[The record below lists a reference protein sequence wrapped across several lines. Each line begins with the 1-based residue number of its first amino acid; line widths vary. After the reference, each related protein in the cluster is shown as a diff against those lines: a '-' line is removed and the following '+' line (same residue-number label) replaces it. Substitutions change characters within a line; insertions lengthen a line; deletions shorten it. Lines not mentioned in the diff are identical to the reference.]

1 MAGSVDDH
9 DNHHQRHQS
18 PHPSDSEPFLHTE
31 EGERQFSVEKDEKQD
46 DFREKTAPPSLHTL
60 NTLHANDSHGIE
72 MTGMTPTLNRAETSR
87 LTDDLELLRAERYIS
102 HQEQEAAAAA
112 AWTHSKTRAHN
123 VEPDDAFN
131 PTTHKE
137 ETAKKKKKNEE
148 AALYKTWLF
157 LKKFPRFVRYIVY
170 LFPGAALLLIPVIL
184 GAVSFKDDEHLV
196 GGPGGVEL
204 MWFGI
209 WLEIVWASLWVSRM
223 ITSLLPPLFHGLA
236 RILGSTTAK
245 KWRDVGAQLELHLAL
260 FLWFLAILISFKP
273 TTNGHRHGTPEKG
286 KSGNDWVDIVNKVI
300 IALFVLF
307 TLNFVEKVLIQW
319 IATSFHQRTYS
330 TRIENNKGDARQLVQ
345 LYEYAKAKLE
355 DTDRFWQDRTGGTR
369 TASGTQTPMANFH
382 QGARQVLGKVG
393 YVANRVGNDL
403 IGRKVN
409 TNIPRKVVS
418 ELLRN
423 TSSAHTLARLI
434 YRSLVREDRDT
445 VYPDDLALVF
455 NTKEEIDAAFGVFDK
470 DLNGDISIEE
480 FEAVCNEI
488 HLEKKAIAASL
499 KDLDSVIEKLD
510 KVFVLIILIVSIIVF
525 VSIFSNS
532 TAAGLTSASTSVLGL
547 AWVLQATAQEFLQSI
562 IFVFVK
568 HPFDVGDRVT
578 IYGSTGATMTGDD
591 YYVTEISLLYTEFKK
606 LQGHIVQAPNSLL
619 NTLFILNQR
628 RSNGISDVIPLEFK
642 FGTPAWMI
650 EELKAR
656 MLDFC
661 LANKRDYQPTI
672 IAEMTGV
679 EQVRSCT
686 MNIIF
691 IHKTNFQNELLRLN
705 RHNKFVTELALQ
717 IEQIGIQ
724 GPLRLDP
731 GGSREYPMFYAS
743 QQPPPYHH
751 GKETAAPDQGDG
763 SSMHHPYP
771 YPHPQ
776 QPLMHSG
783 MPRRNM
789 STRSNAHLSTTNE
802 EAIAGYQ
809 DVFENRRDQSLARRM
824 ESIREKHIAEQ
835 LEAESVAAGGGGGG
849 GGGVAGGEPRASMT
863 SVGPL
868 TPTQSV
874 GGSQRVN
881 RMFGRYRSA
890 SKSLVRSGSRDFV

>member
-1 MAGSVDDH
+1 MASSVQPDDQSVVDQQQSYLLEHQEAEPEPFPEIERQPSLSEEHDDH
-9 DNHHQRHQS
+9 L
-18 PHPSDSEPFLHTE
+18 SE
-31 EGERQFSVEKDEKQD
+31 K
-46 DFREKTAPPSLHTL
+46 PPSASLETL
-60 NTLHANDSHGIE
+60 NILQANDSGSHSIE
-72 MTGMTPTLNRAETSR
+72 MTAMPPPLNRAETSR
-87 LTDDLELLRAERYIS
+87 FTDDLELLRAERYIS
-102 HQEQEAAAAA
+102 HQEHEGAGS
-112 AWTHSKTRAHN
+112 AWTHSKARVHN

-131 PTTHKE
+131 PTTIKE
-137 ETAKKKKKNEE
+137 ETVKKKNED
-148 AALYKTWLF
+148 ASLYKFWLF
-157 LKKFPRFVRYIVY
+157 LKKFPRFVRYLVY
-170 LFPGAALLLIPVIL
+170 LFPGAALLLIPVLL
-184 GAVSFKDDEHLV
+184 GALRYSDGSKLV
-196 GGPGGVEL
+196 GGPGGVDL

-223 ITSLLPPLFHGLA
+223 VTSLLPPLFHGLA
-236 RILGSTTAK
+236 RVLGSTNAK
-245 KWRDVGAQLELHLAL
+245 KWRDIGAHLELHFAL
-260 FLWFLAILISFKP
+260 FLWFLAILVSFQP
-273 TTNGHRHGTPEKG
+273 TIYGHRHGTPDKDE
-286 KSGNDWVDIVNKVI
+286 SGNDWMDIVHKVV

-307 TLNFVEKVLIQW
+307 ALNFIEKIMIQW

-330 TRIENNKGDARQLVQ
+330 TRIENHKGDVRQLVQ
-345 LYEYAKAKLE
+345 LYEFAKARLE
-355 DTDRFWQDRTGGTR
+355 DTDRFLQDRTGGTR
-369 TASGTQTPMANFH
+369 TASGSQTPMANFH

-409 TNIPRKVVS
+409 TNVPRKVVS

-445 VYPDDLALVF
+445 VYPDDMNAVF
-455 NTKEEIDAAFGVFDK
+455 STKEEIDAAFGVFDK

-510 KVFVLIILIVSIIVF
+510 KVFVCIIIIISIVVF
-525 VSIFSNS
+525 VAIFSSS
-532 TAAGLTSASTSVLGL
+532 TAAGLASASTSILGL

-628 RSNGISDVIPLEFK
+628 RSNGISDVVPLEFK

-679 EQVRSCT
+679 DKVRSCT
-686 MNIIF
+686 MNIVF

-705 RHNKFVTELALQ
+705 RHNKFITELAHQ
-717 IEQIGIQ
+717 IDQIGIQ
-724 GPLRLDP
+724 GPLRIDP
-731 GGSREYPMFYAS
+731 GGSREYPLFYAGS
-743 QQPPPYHH
+743 NPPPYN
-751 GKETAAPDQGDG
+751 GKDQVQAHEE
-763 SSMHHPYP
+763 SSAGHHHPP
-771 YPHPQ
+771 G
-776 QPLMHSG
+776 LRHSG
-783 MPRRNM
+783 MPRKNSVL
-789 STRSNAHLSTTNE
+789 STRLATTNE

-809 DVFENRRDQSLARRM
+809 DVFENRRDQSNARRM
-824 ESIREKHIAEQ
+824 ESIREKDLAERAEAEQ
-835 LEAESVAAGGGGGG
+835 
-849 GGGVAGGEPRASMT
+849 EPRAST
-863 SVGPL
+863 TSAAVLTPSHSVGS
-868 TPTQSV
+868 QS
-874 GGSQRVN
+874 RA
-881 RMFGRYRSA
+881 RIFGRYRSA
-890 SKSLVRSGSRDFV
+890 SKGVQRQGSRDMV

>member
-1 MAGSVDDH
+1 MASSTHPDDH
-9 DNHHQRHQS
+9 HGLDQERSQSLKHHQT
-18 PHPSDSEPFLHTE
+18 DSEPFPEIEHNSSTRE
-31 EGERQFSVEKDEKQD
+31 DYHD
-46 DFREKTAPPSLHTL
+46 DFREKPSPPSLDTFHTL
-60 NTLHANDSHGIE
+60 QPHGSHGIE
-72 MTGMTPTLNRAETSR
+72 AMAMSPSVINRAETSR
-87 LTDDLELLRAERYIS
+87 LTDDLELLRAERCIS
-102 HQEQEAAAAA
+102 NQEHEAAGITIAR
-112 AWTHSKTRAHN
+112 SKTRAHN

-131 PTTHKE
+131 PTVTKE
-137 ETAKKKKKNEE
+137 EMIKKINED
-148 AALYKTWLF
+148 AALYKFWLF

-170 LFPGAALLLIPVIL
+170 LFPGAALLLVPVLL
-184 GAVSFKDDEHLV
+184 GAIRYNDGSKLV

-209 WLEIVWASLWVSRM
+209 WLEIVWGSLWVSRM
-223 ITSLLPPLFHGLA
+223 MTSLLPPLFHSLA
-236 RILGSTTAK
+236 RMVGSTNAK
-245 KWRDVGAQLELHLAL
+245 KWRDIGAQLELHVAL

-273 TTNGHRHGTPEKG
+273 TNNGHRRG
-286 KSGNDWVDIVNKVI
+286 KPDKDDSGNDWVDVVNKVI

-307 TLNFVEKVLIQW
+307 TLNFVEKILIQW

-330 TRIENNKGDARQLVQ
+330 TRIENNKGDVRQLVQ

-355 DTDRFWQDRTGGTR
+355 HTDKFWQDPNGGTR
-369 TASGTQTPMANFH
+369 TASGAQTPMANFH

-403 IGRKVN
+403 IGRKGS

-418 ELLRN
+418 ELLRS

-445 VYPDDLALVF
+445 VHPDDMEAVF
-455 NTKEEIDAAFGVFDK
+455 ATKEEIDAMFGVFDK
-470 DLNGDISIEE
+470 DLNGDISIDE

-499 KDLDSVIEKLD
+499 KDLDSVIQKLD
-510 KVFVLIILIVSIIVF
+510 KVFVLIIIIVSIIVF
-525 VSIFSNS
+525 VSIFSSS
-532 TAAGLTSASTSVLGL
+532 TAAGLASASTSILGL

-578 IYGSTGATMTGDD
+578 IYGSTGDKMTGDD

-606 LQGHIVQAPNSLL
+606 LQGHIVQAPNSVL

-679 EQVRSCT
+679 NQVRSCT
-686 MNIIF
+686 MNIVF

-705 RHNKFVTELALQ
+705 RHNKFVTELAYQ
-717 IEQIGIQ
+717 MEHIGIQ
-724 GPLRLDP
+724 GPLRIDP
-731 GGSREYPMFYAS
+731 GGSREYPMFYAGS
-743 QQPPPYHH
+743 QPPPYN
-751 GKETAAPDQGDG
+751 GKEQVHDDSTG
-763 SSMHHPYP
+763 HPP
-771 YPHPQ
+771 GPVR
-776 QPLMHSG
+776 G
-783 MPRRNM
+783 AMPRRN
-789 STRSNAHLSTTNE
+789 SVRSMRLPTTNE
-802 EAIAGYQ
+802 EAIAGFQ

-824 ESIREKHIAEQ
+824 ESIREKNLAEKA
-835 LEAESVAAGGGGGG
+835 EAER
-849 GGGVAGGEPRASMT
+849 EPRASAT
-863 SVGPL
+863 GAAL
-868 TPTQSV
+868 TPTQSA
-874 GGSQRVN
+874 GSQN
-881 RMFGRYRSA
+881 RSRLFSRYRSG
-890 SKSLVRSGSRDFV
+890 SKSLQRQGTRDMV

>member
-1 MAGSVDDH
+1 MANSPRSDDH
-9 DNHHQRHQS
+9 FVIDQQHRSHLLHQHQQNN
-18 PHPSDSEPFLHTE
+18 SEPFLEVEDQPLTAE
-31 EGERQFSVEKDEKQD
+31 EHHENIQEK
-46 DFREKTAPPSLHTL
+46 PSAASLDTL
-60 NTLHANDSHGIE
+60 NILQPHDSHEIE
-72 MTGMTPTLNRAETSR
+72 MMNMTPTINRAETNR
-87 LTDDLELLRAERYIS
+87 LNDDLELLRAERYIS
-102 HQEQEAAAAA
+102 NQEHEAADA
-112 AWTHSKTRAHN
+112 AWTHSKARAHN

-131 PTTHKE
+131 PTTTKE
-137 ETAKKKKKNEE
+137 ETVKKKNQD
-148 AALYKTWLF
+148 ATLYKIWLF
-157 LKKFPRFVRYIVY
+157 LKKFPRFVRYVVY
-170 LFPGAALLLIPVIL
+170 LFPGAALLLIPVLL
-184 GAVSFKDDEHLV
+184 GALRYSDGSKLV
-196 GGPGGVEL
+196 GGQGGVEL

-209 WLEIVWASLWVSRM
+209 WLEIVWGSLWVSRM

-236 RILGSTTAK
+236 RMVGSTNAK
-245 KWRDVGAQLELHLAL
+245 KWRDIGAQLELHFAL
-260 FLWFLAILISFKP
+260 FLWFLAILVSFKP
-273 TTNGHRHGTPEKG
+273 TNDGHRRGTPNKDD
-286 KSGNDWVDIVNKVI
+286 SGNDWVDIVYKII

-307 TLNFVEKVLIQW
+307 TLNFVEKILIQW

-330 TRIENNKGDARQLVQ
+330 TRIENNKGDVRQLVQ
-345 LYEYAKAKLE
+345 LYEYAKAKFE

-369 TASGTQTPMANFH
+369 TASGSQTPMANFH

-445 VYPDDLALVF
+445 VYPDDMELVF

-499 KDLDSVIEKLD
+499 KDLDSVIQKLD
-510 KVFVLIILIVSIIVF
+510 KVFVCVILIISTIVF
-525 VSIFSNS
+525 VSIFSSS
-532 TAAGLTSASTSVLGL
+532 TAAGLASASTSILGL

-628 RSNGISDVIPLEFK
+628 RSNGISDVVPLEFK

-679 EQVRSCT
+679 DKVRSCT
-686 MNIIF
+686 MNIVF

-705 RHNKFVTELALQ
+705 RHNKFVMELAHQ
-717 IEQIGIQ
+717 MDQIGIQ
-724 GPLRLDP
+724 GPLRIDP
-731 GGSREYPMFYAS
+731 GGSREYPIFYAGS
-743 QQPPPYHH
+743 NPPPYNGKDQVHEESSAGYHH
-751 GKETAAPDQGDG
+751 A
-763 SSMHHPYP
+763 HHPP
-771 YPHPQ
+771 SG
-776 QPLMHSG
+776 LMHSG
-783 MPRRNM
+783 MPRKNSVR
-789 STRSNAHLSTTNE
+789 STRLSTTNE
-802 EAIAGYQ
+802 EAIAGFQ
-809 DVFENRRDQSLARRM
+809 DVFENRRDQSQARRM
-824 ESIREKHIAEQ
+824 ESIREKHLAERAEAEQ
-835 LEAESVAAGGGGGG
+835 
-849 GGGVAGGEPRASMT
+849 EPRESTT
-863 SVGPL
+863 SAVLL
-868 TPTQSV
+868 TPSQSV
-874 GGSQRVN
+874 GSQART

-890 SKSLVRSGSRDFV
+890 SKSLQRQGSRDIV

>member
-1 MAGSVDDH
+1 MAGPADDH
-9 DNHHQRHQS
+9 DNDHQRHQS
-18 PHPSDSEPFLHTE
+18 PHQSDSEPFLQTE
-31 EGERQFSVEKDEKQD
+31 EGEGQFPVEQDEKQD

-72 MTGMTPTLNRAETSR
+72 MAGMTPTLNRAETSR

-102 HQEQEAAAAA
+102 QQEQEAAAAA
-112 AWTHSKTRAHN
+112 TWTHSKTRAHN
-123 VEPDDAFN
+123 IEPDDAFN
-131 PTTHKE
+131 PITHKE
-137 ETAKKKKKNEE
+137 ETVKKKKKNED

-170 LFPGAALLLIPVIL
+170 LVPGAVLLLIPIIL
-184 GAVSFKDDEHLV
+184 GAVRYKDDSQLV

-236 RILGSTTAK
+236 RVLGSTTAK
-245 KWRDVGAQLELHLAL
+245 KWRDVGAQLELHFAL

-286 KSGNDWVDIVNKVI
+286 KSGNDWVDIVYKVI

-307 TLNFVEKVLIQW
+307 TLNFAEKVLIQW

-355 DTDRFWQDRTGGTR
+355 DTDQFWQDRTGGTR
-369 TASGTQTPMANFH
+369 AASGTQTPMANFH

-510 KVFVLIILIVSIIVF
+510 RVFVLIIFIISIIVF
-525 VSIFSNS
+525 VSIFSTS

-751 GKETAAPDQGDG
+751 GKETAGPDQGDG
-763 SSMHHPYP
+763 PSMHHPYP

-789 STRSNAHLSTTNE
+789 STRSNTHLSTTNE
-802 EAIAGYQ
+802 EAIAGFQ

-849 GGGVAGGEPRASMT
+849 GAGAGGEPRASTT
-863 SVGPL
+863 SLGPL

-890 SKSLVRSGSRDFV
+890 SKSLARSGSRDFV

>member
-1 MAGSVDDH
+1 MADSIQPDDRH
-9 DNHHQRHQS
+9 VIDQQRSRLLQHAQAEC
-18 PHPSDSEPFLHTE
+18 EPFPEIEHQPTVE
-31 EGERQFSVEKDEKQD
+31 ESYDDLQEK
-46 DFREKTAPPSLHTL
+46 PPPDTPGTL
-60 NTLHANDSHGIE
+60 NQVQSHEQHE
-72 MTGMTPTLNRAETSR
+72 MDMMAITPTINRAETNR
-87 LTDDLELLRAERYIS
+87 LNDDLELLRAERYIS
-102 HQEQEAAAAA
+102 HQEHEAAGS
-112 AWTHSKTRAHN
+112 AWTNSKTRAHN

-131 PTTHKE
+131 PTTTKE
-137 ETAKKKKKNEE
+137 ETVKKKNHD
-148 AALYKTWLF
+148 AALYKFWLF

-170 LFPGAALLLIPVIL
+170 LFPGAALLLIPVLL
-184 GAVSFKDDEHLV
+184 GALRYNDDSKLI

-209 WLEIVWASLWVSRM
+209 WLEIVWGSLWVSRM
-223 ITSLLPPLFHGLA
+223 VTSLLPPLFHGLA
-236 RILGSTTAK
+236 RMVGSTNAK
-245 KWRDVGAQLELHLAL
+245 KWRDIGAQLELHFAL

-273 TTNGHRHGTPEKG
+273 TNNGHRHGQPDKG
-286 KSGNDWVDIVNKVI
+286 NSENDWVDIVNKVI

-307 TLNFVEKVLIQW
+307 TLNFAEKILIQW

-330 TRIENNKGDARQLVQ
+330 TRIENNKGDVKQLVQ

-355 DTDRFWQDRTGGTR
+355 DTDKFWQDRTGGGTR
-369 TASGTQTPMANFH
+369 TASGSQTPMANFH

-445 VYPDDLALVF
+445 VYPDDMELVF
-455 NTKEEIDAAFGVFDK
+455 GSKEEIDAAFGVFDK

-499 KDLDSVIEKLD
+499 KDLDSVIQKLD
-510 KVFVLIILIVSIIVF
+510 KVFLCIIIIISIIVF
-525 VSIFSNS
+525 VSIFSSS
-532 TAAGLTSASTSVLGL
+532 TAAGLASASTSILGL

-628 RSNGISDVIPLEFK
+628 RSNGISDVVPLEFK

-656 MLDFC
+656 MLNFC

-686 MNIIF
+686 MNIVF

-705 RHNKFVTELALQ
+705 RHNKFVMELAHQ
-717 IEQIGIQ
+717 IEDIGIQ

-731 GGSREYPMFYAS
+731 GGSREYPVFYAGS
-743 QQPPPYHH
+743 HPPPYN
-751 GKETAAPDQGDG
+751 GKDQAQEE
-763 SSMHHPYP
+763 SSAGYAHSSG
-771 YPHPQ
+771 
-776 QPLMHSG
+776 LMHSG
-783 MPRRNM
+783 MPRRSSVR
-789 STRSNAHLSTTNE
+789 STRLTTTNE

-809 DVFENRRDQSLARRM
+809 DVYENRRDQSQARRM
-824 ESIREKHIAEQ
+824 ESIREKHLAERAEAEQ
-835 LEAESVAAGGGGGG
+835 ES
-849 GGGVAGGEPRASMT
+849 RASTT
-863 SVGPL
+863 SAAPL
-868 TPTQSV
+868 TPSLSV
-874 GGSQRVN
+874 GSQTRA
-881 RMFGRYRSA
+881 RMFGRYRSV
-890 SKSLVRSGSRDFV
+890 SKSIQRQGSREVV

>member
-1 MAGSVDDH
+1 MASSVQADDRHVNEQQRSPLLEHHQAASEPFPEVEDQYSPEHEDH
-9 DNHHQRHQS
+9 DN
-18 PHPSDSEPFLHTE
+18 
-31 EGERQFSVEKDEKQD
+31 V
-46 DFREKTAPPSLHTL
+46 REKLSPASMETL
-60 NTLHANDSHGIE
+60 NILQSHDSHEIE
-72 MTGMTPTLNRAETSR
+72 MTAMSPMMNRAETNR
-87 LTDDLELLRAERYIS
+87 LNDDLELLRAERYIS
-102 HQEQEAAAAA
+102 HQQHEAAAGVT
-112 AWTHSKTRAHN
+112 WTHSKTRAHN

-131 PTTHKE
+131 PTVNKE
-137 ETAKKKKKNEE
+137 EAVKKKNQD
-148 AALYKTWLF
+148 ATLYKFWLF
-157 LKKFPRFVRYIVY
+157 LKKFPRSVRYVVY
-170 LFPGAALLLIPVIL
+170 LFPGAALLLIPVLL
-184 GAVSFKDDEHLV
+184 GALRYSDGSKLI

-209 WLEIVWASLWVSRM
+209 WLEIVWGSLWVSRM
-223 ITSLLPPLFHGLA
+223 ITSILPPLFHGLA
-236 RILGSTTAK
+236 RMVGSTNAK
-245 KWRDVGAQLELHLAL
+245 KWRDIGAQLELHFAL
-260 FLWFLAILISFKP
+260 FLWFLAILVSFKP
-273 TTNGHRHGTPEKG
+273 TNDGHRRGTPDKG
-286 KSGNDWVDIVNKVI
+286 ESGNDWVDIVYKII

-307 TLNFVEKVLIQW
+307 TLNFVEKILIQW

-330 TRIENNKGDARQLVQ
+330 TRIENNKGDVRQLVQ

-355 DTDRFWQDRTGGTR
+355 DTDQFWQDRAGGGTR
-369 TASGTQTPMANFH
+369 TASGSQTPMANFH

-409 TNIPRKVVS
+409 TNLPRKVVS

-445 VYPDDLALVF
+445 VYPDDMGLVF
-455 NTKEEIDAAFGVFDK
+455 STKEEVDAAFGVFDK

-510 KVFVLIILIVSIIVF
+510 KVFVCIIIIVSAIVF
-525 VSIFSNS
+525 VAIFSSS
-532 TAAGLTSASTSVLGL
+532 TAAGLASASTSILGL

-628 RSNGISDVIPLEFK
+628 RSNGISDVVPLEFK

-650 EELKAR
+650 DELKAR

-679 EQVRSCT
+679 DKVRSCT
-686 MNIIF
+686 MNIVF

-705 RHNKFVTELALQ
+705 RHNKFVTELAYQ

-731 GGSREYPMFYAS
+731 GGSREYPIFYAGS
-743 QQPPPYHH
+743 NPPPYNGKDQAHEEASARHTHH
-751 GKETAAPDQGDG
+751 A
-763 SSMHHPYP
+763 
-771 YPHPQ
+771 PHPH
-776 QPLMHSG
+776 PSGMMHSG
-783 MPRRNM
+783 MPRR
-789 STRSNAHLSTTNE
+789 SSVRSMGLSTTNE

-809 DVFENRRDQSLARRM
+809 DVFENRRDQSQARRM
-824 ESIREKHIAEQ
+824 ESIREKDLAERAEAEQ
-835 LEAESVAAGGGGGG
+835 
-849 GGGVAGGEPRASMT
+849 EPRASTT
-863 SVGPL
+863 SAAPL
-868 TPTQSV
+868 TPSQSV
-874 GGSQRVN
+874 GSQSRT
-881 RMFGRYRSA
+881 RIFGRYRSV
-890 SKSLVRSGSRDFV
+890 SKSLQRQGSRDIV